1 VSTLQ
6 QTPEE
11 RKHHLDHRLDEAAE
25 LTLQQ
30 LERAKVV
37 VNRASLKAHEAT
49 LLGPILNAIIANMQ
63 QTEKA

>member
-11 RKHHLDHRLDEAAE
+11 RQHHLHHRLNEAAE

-37 VNRASLKAHEAT
+37 INRASLKVHEAT
-49 LLGPILNAIIANMQ
+49 LLGPILNAIVANMQ
-63 QTEKA
+63 QAEKA